1 MRAREC
7 RGDDS
12 RAIPPPSGGHVM
24 RIEGKVNLHYGMVPC
39 FACDEP
45 FELDAM
51 SWFAYAN
58 DGKRLGVLCAACMT
72 LDADGIRAKFSHRAE
87 RLRQHAARFE
97 GLAAGSIQWPS
108 AEDYARVSELNM
120 RLQAGGHEEI
130 ILS

>member
-1 MRAREC
+1 
-7 RGDDS
+7 
-12 RAIPPPSGGHVM
+12 M
-24 RIEGKVNLHYGMVPC
+24 RIEAKVNLYYGVVPC

-51 SWFAYAN
+51 SWFVYAD

-72 LDADGIRAKFSHRAE
+72 LGAEGLRAKFSHRAE

-97 GLAAGSIQWPS
+97 ALARGSIQWPS
-108 AEDYARVSELNM
+108 AEDSARVAEFSM
-120 RLQAGGHEEI
+120 RLHEGGHEEI